1 MNDELLQEKYVTAL
15 IGTVMIREQ
24 FKEINEAVVVPHY
37 DQLEQL
43 IEIFS
48 TKDSIDMVNEILNS
62 DTDFLSNEG
71 TMFMEYIFNGG
82 FHTDNGYQP
91 LSYAHVEQ
99 ALAIHPPRIAL

>member
-1 MNDELLQEKYVTAL
+1 MIDMCTTPRREIMNDELLQEKYVTAL

-24 FKEINEAVVVPHY
+24 FKEINNGRVVPHY

-43 IEIFS
+43 AVIFS
-48 TKDSIDMVNEILNS
+48 TKDSIDMVNEILNR

-82 FHTDNGYQP
+82 FHRDNGY
-91 LSYAHVEQ
+91 
-99 ALAIHPPRIAL
+99 